1 MQGKTDIGFSSFN
14 GAAFLRTCIWIFTAM
29 QLTLLKKEFKSDIKS

>member
-14 GAAFLRTCIWIFTAM
+14 GAAFPRTCIWIFTAM